1 MLSGLPDLTL
11 ATSKLKEQCMELVAC
26 KQYSGGL
33 RSSLVASSLHS
44 EAWHSR
50 LVITVKFGGI
60 KLGGLRSSSVA
71 FKLYSEVW
79 WCHVNL
85 VVAVSDL

>member
-1 MLSGLPDLTL
+1 
-11 ATSKLKEQCMELVAC
+11 MELVAC
-26 KQYSGGL
+26 KQYSSGL

-50 LVITVKFGGI
+50 LVFTVKFGGF

-71 FKLYSEVW
+71 LSSTVKFGGG
-79 WCHVNL
+79 
-85 VVAVSDL
+85 SDL